1 MEDPKHILK
10 KGLEKPSVEFT
21 KNLMQ
26 AIEAE
31 EKSLN
36 CFVQEH
42 AEEKPSTDFSKNL
55 MSQLEG
61 MSPKKP
67 YEPVIS
73 ARIWIGITSIISTLL
88 SIVFITSESESTS
101 DKFSFKL
108 YRIHFDL
115 AGKFESNPILHYAIC
130 GILLLSIAL
139 LAEQR
144 LKQRKGT

>member
-1 MEDPKHILK
+1 MTAPRTNISIL
-10 KGLEKPSVEFT
+10 LYPRTFFST
-21 KNLMQ
+21 
-26 AIEAE
+26 

-36 CFVQEH
+36 YFVQQH
-42 AEEKPSTDFSKNL
+42 AEEKPSTDFSTNL

-73 ARIWIGITSIISTLL
+73 ARIWIGLTSIISALL

-108 YRIHFDL
+108 YQIHFDL
-115 AGKFESNPILHYAIC
+115 AGKFESNVLAARILRNA
-130 GILLLSIAL
+130 GFV
-139 LAEQR
+139 R
-144 LKQRKGT
+144 N

>member
-1 MEDPKHILK
+1 MEDPKNILK
-10 KGLEKPSVEFT
+10 KGLEKPSVDFT

-31 EKSLN
+31 EKSLSRV
-36 CFVQEH
+36 VQEH
-42 AEEKPSTDFSKNL
+42 AEEKPSTDFSTNL

-73 ARIWIGITSIISTLL
+73 KRIWMGIAAIIA
-88 SIVFITSESESTS
+88 IVFAVVFATSGSTS
-101 DKFSFKL
+101 TSGKFSFNFDRIDLSIADKL
-108 YRIHFDL
+108 
-115 AGKFESNPILHYAIC
+115 ESNPVLTYAIC
-130 GILLLSIAL
+130 GVLLLSIAL

-144 LKQRKGT
+144 LKQKKEG